1 MKIKVFFL
9 HILVLLVFSV
19 SAQLGSL
26 PSNLSNFKS
35 SDISDAQLIQVVQQ
49 MKVNNITTEQA
60 YQLLIDRGMSA
71 VEASLIKSRI
81 ANAINTSSNN
91 NNTSQTYKSDD
102 TRQNSKLPDNKTII
116 VQNPKKIYGVEIF
129 NNGVLTYEPNLKITP
144 PDDYII
150 GPEDEILISI
160 FGYQEAKY
168 NITVSPEGDINIP
181 NVGII
186 NVNGQTILQAN
197 QTIKNKLA
205 NSGYS
210 SLKSGLTKLKVSIGK
225 VKSIRVTILGEV
237 VKPGS
242 YTLSSLST
250 VFNALFLSG
259 GPNDIGSM
267 RLIEIIRAG
276 KIIAYLD
283 MYDFLIK
290 GNQKNNIYLKDQD
303 IIRIP
308 AYENRVSV
316 EGEVK
321 RTGLYEI
328 KKGETLQDVIQ
339 YVGGFT
345 DSAFTA
351 SVQVIKSADI
361 ERKIYDI
368 TKEKFSQ
375 YFPTRSESIIV
386 KKIINRFANKV
397 SINGAVYLPGD
408 YELSTDMKISD
419 LIKKAQGVKEDA
431 FKERALLVRYK
442 NDLTPE
448 MISFNINDVLN
459 NPSNDI
465 SLKNKDVVSVSSI
478 FELKENATVLIN
490 GEVRKTGKYNYNDKM
505 TLKDLIMLAGGFTE
519 AASSN
524 QIEIARRVKS
534 ENENGI
540 KIAEIININTSN
552 ELSTKTQDII
562 LQPWDVI
569 NVRTQPGFSFQIGVS
584 VNGEV
589 KYPGDYIISNK
600 TERISDLVKRSGGLT
615 NLAYVEAASLMR
627 INKKNS
633 ADKKI
638 KEEKLDKIQ
647 VSKSDTITNLEKE
660 LFREKDPISL
670 DLKEILKNPGSKDDL
685 LLEEGD
691 VLTVPKFKSEIRV
704 SGEVYYS
711 TQIVFEPNQSL
722 KYYINK
728 AGGFTENARKSNAY
742 VLYPNGSAGKSKGF
756 LFFRSYPKVIAG
768 SEIIVPSK
776 SDSKKQKLSTGEV
789 IGIST
794 AIASMG
800 GVLVALLNILKK

>member
-345 DSAFTA
+345 DSAYTA
-351 SVQVIKSADI
+351 VIKSQKASDTEVKITDI
-361 ERKIYDI
+361 S
-368 TKEKFSQ
+368 KENYAH
-375 YFPTRSESIIV
+375 YFPSRAESFV
-386 KKIINRFANKV
+386 VQKLINRIANKV
-397 SINGAVYLPGD
+397 TINGAVFLPGD
-408 YELSTDMKISD
+408 YELTTDMKLSD
-419 LIKKAQGVKEDA
+419 LFKKTQGLKEDA
-431 FKERALLVRYK
+431 YLERALIARNK
-442 NDLTPE
+442 DDLTPE
-448 MISFNINDVLN
+448 LIAFSPLDILNNKNDFKLQKNDV
-459 NPSNDI
+459 I
-465 SLKNKDVVSVSSI
+465 SISSI
-478 FELKENATVLIN
+478 FELKEIATVLVD
-490 GEVRKTGKYNYNDKM
+490 GEIRNPGKYSFREKM
-505 TLKDLIMLAGGFTE
+505 TLKDLITLAGGFTE
-519 AASSN
+519 SATAS
-524 QIEIARRVKS
+524 QIEIARRVKKLD
-534 ENENGI
+534 NTNDT
-540 KIAEIININTSN
+540 KISEIINFNTSTA
-552 ELSTKTQDII
+552 LSLKTEDIL
-562 LQPWDVI
+562 LQAWDVVNI
-569 NVRTQPGFSFQIGVS
+569 RTQPGFSYQIAVS

-589 KYPGDYIISNK
+589 KYPGNYIISDKN
-600 TERISDLVKRSGGLT
+600 ERISNLIKRSGGLT
-615 NLAYVEAASLMR
+615 NLAYKEAAYLMR
-627 INKKNS
+627 NNKKSETENKS
-633 ADKKI
+633 KS
-638 KEEKLDKIQ
+638 EKLDKIQ
-647 VSKSDTITNLEKE
+647 TANSDSTTNLEKE
-660 LFREKDPISL
+660 LFREKDQIAL
-670 DLKEILKNPGSKDDL
+670 NLNEILANGNGKDDL
-685 LLEEGD
+685 LLQEGD
-691 VLTVPKFKSEIRV
+691 VLTIPKFKSEVRV
-704 SGEVYYS
+704 SGEVYFS
-711 TQIVFEPNQSL
+711 TQVVYEPGKNL
-722 KYYINK
+722 KYYISK
-728 AGGFTENARKSNAY
+728 AGGFTENARRSNAY
-742 VLYPNGSAGKSKGF
+742 VLYPNGSAGKSKNF
-756 LFFRSYPKVIAG
+756 LFFRSYPKLAPG

-776 SDSKKQKLSTGEV
+776 LDSKKQKLSTGEV

>member
-9 HILVLLVFSV
+9 NFLVLFVFSV

-49 MKVNNITTEQA
+49 MKVNNITTDQA

-81 ANAINTSSNN
+81 ANSINTSPANN
-91 NNTSQTYKSDD
+91 NSSQTFKNDD
-102 TRQNSKLPDNKTII
+102 TRQNAKLPENKTII
-116 VQNPKKIYGVEIF
+116 VQNPKKIYGLEIF

-144 PDDYII
+144 PDDYTI
-150 GPEDEILISI
+150 GTDDEILISI

-186 NVNGQTILQAN
+186 NVNGQTILQVN

-205 NSGYS
+205 NAGYS

-225 VKSIRVTILGEV
+225 VKSIKVTILGEV

-276 KIIAYLD
+276 KIIAHLD

-290 GNQKNNIYLKDQD
+290 GNQKSNIYLKDQD
-303 IIRIP
+303 IIRVP

-328 KKGETLQDVIQ
+328 KKGESLQDVFQ

-351 SVQVIKSADI
+351 SVQVIKSADT

-408 YELSTDMKISD
+408 YELSAEMKISD

-552 ELSTKTQDII
+552 ELSTKTQDVI

-711 TQIVFEPNQSL
+711 TQIVFEPNESL

-776 SDSKKQKLSTGEV
+776 LDSKKQKLSTGEV